1 MACKS
6 DLEHMTTKNYVVLA
20 AACIG
25 IFMCLMFVA
34 KLSYMYAL
42 ANIDDKLVELGI
54 TTVKCF
60 TL

>member
-1 MACKS
+1 MA
-6 DLEHMTTKNYVVLA
+6 TKFYVVTI
-20 AACIG
+20 AACLG
-25 IFMCLMFVA
+25 LFMSFIYVA

-60 TL
+60 TV